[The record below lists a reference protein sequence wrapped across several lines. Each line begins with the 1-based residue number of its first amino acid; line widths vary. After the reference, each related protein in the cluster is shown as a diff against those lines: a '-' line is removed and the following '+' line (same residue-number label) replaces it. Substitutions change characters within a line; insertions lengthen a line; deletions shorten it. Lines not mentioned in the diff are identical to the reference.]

1 MNHENKLEDIS
12 FVDKYRFSNIPKF
25 SLVILVELINK
36 TNT

>member
-12 FVDKYRFSNIPKF
+12 FVNKYRFSNISKF
-25 SLVILVELINK
+25 ILVILIESVNK